1 MIIVG
6 TSTSKEGS
14 MTQSEKEFASFRDP
28 SGFLFYQDDVLYRQV
43 NQAYRPHYDRLM
55 ESGLYQALIEQGLMV
70 AHEAVEGI
78 SSPQPDLAYKV
89 IRPEMVRFISYPYEW
104 CFHELR
110 SAALTTLRLAR
121 LALEHGMIL
130 KDASAYNLQFVDG
143 SWKLIDTL
151 SFEIYEEGEPWVAY
165 KQFCQHFLAPLAL
178 MAFKDLRLN
187 LMSRLFIDG
196 IPLDVASKLLPFRTK
211 LNLGLLTHIHL
222 HARTQAKYAGKE
234 VKQEEVKGQISEK
247 SLIGLLDSLRNTVK
261 GLGVRVSGTEWADY
275 YDATNYSETAFEEKK
290 ALISRFVDQ
299 IQPVEVWDLG
309 ANNGEFSRI
318 ASDRGIFTV
327 AFDIDPNAI
336 SKAYIQ
342 TRKDRETNL
351 LPLVMDLTNPSPG
364 LGWAHKERQSLIDRG
379 PVSMAFA
386 LALVHHL
393 AISNNVPLPKLA
405 QFFSEVCEHLVIEFV
420 PKSDSQVKR
429 LLTSRLD
436 IFDDYTEAG
445 FEAAFKTQFEILQK
459 APVPESER
467 TLYLMKVKQ
476 S

>member
-1 MIIVG
+1 M
-6 TSTSKEGS
+6 SKP
-14 MTQSEKEFASFRDP
+14 EKEFASFRDP
-28 SGFLFYQDDVLYRQV
+28 SGFLFYKDGVLYRQV
-43 NQAYRPHYDRLM
+43 NQAYQPHYDHLM
-55 ESGLYQALIEQGLMV
+55 ESGLYQELVESGLMV
-70 AHEAVEGI
+70 AHEEVEKV

-89 IRPEMVRFISYPYEW
+89 IKPEKVRFISYPYEW

-110 SAALTTLRLAR
+110 SAALVTLRLAR
-121 LALEHGMIL
+121 MALEHGMIL
-130 KDASAYNLQFVDG
+130 KDASAYNLQLVDG

-178 MAFKDLRLN
+178 MSYRDLRLN

-196 IPLDVASKLLPFRTK
+196 VPLDLATGLLPFRTK
-211 LNLGLLTHIHL
+211 LNFGLLTHIHL
-222 HARTQAKYAGKE
+222 HARTQARYAGKE
-234 VKQEEVKGQISEK
+234 VKREEVRGKISEQA
-247 SLIGLLDSLRNTVK
+247 LTGLLDSLRNTVK
-261 GLGVRVSGTEWADY
+261 GLGVRISGTEWAEY
-275 YDATNYSETAFEEKK
+275 YDATNYSEKAFDEKK
-290 ALISRFVDQ
+290 VIIGRFVDQ
-299 IQPVEVWDLG
+299 VRPGEVWDLG

-342 TRKDRETNL
+342 ARKDRETNL

-379 PVSMAFA
+379 PVAMAFA

-405 QFFSEVCEHLVIEFV
+405 QFFGEVCEHLVIEFV

-445 FEAAFKTQFEILQK
+445 FEAAFKTQFDILDK
-459 APVPESER
+459 VPVLESER
-467 TLYLMKVKQ
+467 TLYLMRVKK
-476 S
+476 